1 MNARKLFGTSGIRGV
16 VPQDLSPDFC
26 RQVGLAIGT
35 TLPHSSTVCIAT
47 DTRISDELI
56 GKGKEL
62 VQSLVEVS
70 R

>member
-1 MNARKLFGTSGIRGV
+1 MNTRKLFGTSGIRDV
-16 VPQDLSPDFC
+16 VNHDLSYASC
-26 RQVGLAIGT
+26 CQVTLAIGT
-35 TLPHSSTVCIAT
+35 TLSQASTVCVAT